1 MNAVISQSTVLAIL
15 LGSTRTGAWLMLCPP
30 FNTGGIP
37 TVVKALLSVAIT
49 LPMTPR
55 LAAAVPVNP
64 STGVL
69 MAAVVEQVMIG
80 AALGFLTAM
89 LFAAVQAAGS
99 LIDLFG
105 GFSVAFAFDPFSHAG
120 NAVFGRFYN
129 VTATALLFGTDAH
142 QLVLRGFTQSFKAVP
157 LTGTL
162 SLNGINH
169 LLSAGLSQMFFA
181 ALQIAAPLIAV
192 LFLTDIALGL
202 MSKVAPSLN
211 AFGLGFPAKILLTL
225 TIAGSGLA
233 LLPASVASLSEKAVA
248 AVLKLLGGS

>member
-1 MNAVISQSTVLAIL
+1 MNATVAQSTVLAIL
-15 LGSTRTGAWLMLCPP
+15 LGSVRTGAWLAICPP
-30 FNTGGIP
+30 FNSGGIP

-49 LPMTPR
+49 LPMTP
-55 LAAAVPVNP
+55 LLVQGVPDNP
-64 STGVL
+64 SIGALV
-69 MAAVVEQVMIG
+69 AAIMEQTMIG
-80 AALGFLTAM
+80 AALGFLTAV

-99 LIDLFG
+99 LIDTFG
-105 GFSVAFAFDPFSHAG
+105 GFSVAFAFDPFSKAG

-157 LTGTL
+157 LSGVL
-162 SLNGINH
+162 SLNGVSS
-169 LLSAGLSQMFFA
+169 LLSSGLSQMFFA
-181 ALQIAAPLIAV
+181 SLQIAAPLIAV

-202 MSKVAPSLN
+202 LSRVAPSLN

-233 LLPASVASLSEKAVA
+233 LLPGSVASLTAKAVN
-248 AVLKLLGGS
+248 AVLKLIGG